1 MTQQTYPTPSS
12 GPSPY
17 GPPAVPFAPPAASYG
32 PPAAPYG
39 PPVHGFGPPPAPRRR
54 TGAVIGAVVAA
65 VLVLGG
71 LAVGALLLFG
81 TKTLDTAE
89 AERQIAQLTED
100 QAGVA
105 PTDVSCPADIEARS
119 GGTFACSASLEGQ
132 PITFTVTQT
141 DDEGNVRIESDN
153 TFVDVATV
161 EASLA
166 EQLGEEA
173 GVEAV
178 STCET
183 GGHSVLVDGIG
194 TPISCTVTNATDAT
208 DSVEVTATVDE
219 DGAVSYEVA

>member
-1 MTQQTYPTPSS
+1 
-12 GPSPY
+12 
-17 GPPAVPFAPPAASYG
+17 
-32 PPAAPYG
+32 
-39 PPVHGFGPPPAPRRR
+39 
-54 TGAVIGAVVAA
+54 
-65 VLVLGG
+65 
-71 LAVGALLLFG
+71 
-81 TKTLDTAE
+81 
-89 AERQIAQLTED
+89 
-100 QAGVA
+100 
-105 PTDVSCPADIEARS
+105 
-119 GGTFACSASLEGQ
+119 
-132 PITFTVTQT
+132 
-141 DDEGNVRIESDN
+141 
-153 TFVDVATV
+153 VDVATV